1 VSARNRPIDRIDVP
15 HSAAF
20 GVVVARAGYPLAY
33 SVISLALRL
42 TGGRRV

>member
-1 VSARNRPIDRIDVP
+1 VSARNRPVDRIDVP

-20 GVVVARAGYPLAY
+20 GVVVARAGHPLAR

-42 TGGRRV
+42 IGGRRA